1 MDAIKTGSLIAQARR
16 EKNMTQKE
24 LSELLHVT
32 DRAVS
37 KWERGLSFPDVSLL
51 EPLAGALGLTLTELL
66 DGERAAF
73 APETDERPLREI
85 LQLSGAALRKKST
98 KLKLLSA
105 AAGILA
111 LILLG
116 MGVYRIWNAPSR
128 PAHASTLEKISL
140 SENEQ
145 MIAQLSTSTVCKY
158 RYTLTDDV
166 KAVRAVYEVWSEDG
180 KTDEGTLWEQDAK
193 ESPLTYRGTFLL
205 GFSPGPA
212 FRYDGKEP
220 DEPHAQLNWLLPSC
234 VIIGQSVPLPQE
246 TPGLV
251 LSHTLDAA
259 HAAEGDSAL
268 LLLLYCKNENSF
280 LASETDA
287 LASHAGTARRGMAP
301 PVPPGGYTVAIWLEL
316 EYAA

>member
-1 MDAIKTGSLIAQARR
+1 M
-16 EKNMTQKE
+16 
-24 LSELLHVT
+24 
-32 DRAVS
+32 
-37 KWERGLSFPDVSLL
+37 
-51 EPLAGALGLTLTELL
+51 TELL
-66 DGERAAF
+66 DGERAAL

-85 LQLSGAALRKKST
+85 LQLSKAALRKKST

-205 GFSPGPA
+205 GFSSGPA
-212 FRYDGKEP
+212 FRYDGKES

-246 TPGLV
+246 APGLV

-268 LLLLYCKNENSF
+268 LLLVEFMAKNSYTSAEDDAMEQF
-280 LASETDA
+280 VLTASRDD
-287 LASHAGTARRGMAP
+287 AP
-301 PVPPGGYTVAIWLEL
+301 PVSPVGTPLQFGWKLN
-316 EYAA
+316 AAHKKREPKNPVRVFIYVFVTSSVR

>member
-1 MDAIKTGSLIAQARR
+1 M
-16 EKNMTQKE
+16 
-24 LSELLHVT
+24 
-32 DRAVS
+32 
-37 KWERGLSFPDVSLL
+37 
-51 EPLAGALGLTLTELL
+51 TELL
-66 DGERAAF
+66 DGERAAL

-128 PAHASTLEKISL
+128 PAHANTLEKISL

-145 MIAQLSTSTVCKY
+145 MIAQLSTSAVCKY

-205 GFSPGPA
+205 GFSSGPA
-212 FRYDGKEP
+212 FRYDGKES

-246 TPGLV
+246 APGLV

-268 LLLLYCKNENSF
+268 LLLVEFMAKNSYTSAEDDAMEQF
-280 LASETDA
+280 VLTASRDD
-287 LASHAGTARRGMAP
+287 AP
-301 PVPPGGYTVAIWLEL
+301 PVSPGGYTVAIWLET
-316 EYAA
+316 ECST